1 MKQLFNIRY
10 AVLLLTLMAMS
21 PSQAE
26 DWEHILS
33 SKEAK
38 IYVDLDS
45 YQEIQGYP
53 AITTKTQYSQPRS
66 LKLDASKRY
75 DTELSTLAFNCQT
88 HEVKQIESN
97 ILALGNKETSK
108 RASKEVIAK
117 LGEKP
122 FVSSLSNHNDSQ
134 IEQLVCQVKRMV
146 SG

>member
-1 MKQLFNIRY
+1 MKNMKQLFNIRY
-10 AVLLLTLMAMS
+10 AVLLLSLMSMT

-53 AITTKTQYSQPRS
+53 AIITKTQYSQPRS

-75 DTELSTLAFNCQT
+75 DTELNTLAFNCQT
-88 HEVKQIESN
+88 HEIKQIESN
-97 ILALGNKETSK
+97 ILALGSKETSK
-108 RASKEVIAK
+108 KVIAK